1 MLKKVTLI
9 MVFFFSFHVYVV
21 CPNIV
26 ALQSHFL
33 LSGFQVS
40 GKWIV
45 PISFALGSYKTTKKF
60 LMVSEQEMVN
70 ASELFPSNS
79 NSEKEMI
86 QEEYGITTW
95 IKVNVD
101 QSGFYRVK
109 YGDELAISL
118 RNAILDGCLSVTD
131 KYGAYNWY

>member
-1 MLKKVTLI
+1 
-9 MVFFFSFHVYVV
+9 
-21 CPNIV
+21 
-26 ALQSHFL
+26 
-33 LSGFQVS
+33 
-40 GKWIV
+40 
-45 PISFALGSYKTTKKF
+45 
-60 LMVSEQEMVN
+60 MVSEQEMVN